1 MFELK
6 GIDDIELVEKIQ
18 IERDSKIKEITEI
31 LEKQKHEQLA
41 KIEADFKKS

>member
-31 LEKQKHEQLA
+31 LEK
-41 KIEADFKKS
+41 